1 MSRIRLS
8 EIPHEIIL
16 EIYNNLEIPQDRLN
30 FVCCSRLFYD
40 LCLPLL
46 YQKLRTGG
54 KDLVP
59 IARVVR
65 TLVEKPSLAARVR
78 TLHIFD
84 WTRYLG
90 FNCPEF
96 DQALDA
102 YKQECDMKREQGA
115 ANQEEANGGDGNE
128 DEDANDE
135 HARNHD
141 ICDDNSGDVDVG
153 GDDDDGDNAS
163 DDDSIYLKTF
173 DYGPLREQAM
183 LVTRS
188 EDATNYWMEEITI
201 GDADG
206 WVALLLTL
214 LPNIQRLEIEF
225 PCGSF
230 WVRWVLKW
238 AIAGRLDSIPAFKS
252 LSEVYVDWDR
262 EDVQACTRNI
272 IPFFL
277 LPSMRRF
284 YASKLFVELAWFE
297 DYWPNEDDLTEA
309 ARFSPVT
316 HIEIDESDG
325 QWGMWKV
332 VGICKNLQSFKY
344 NHSGCAGFDPGVFY
358 KELFPLKETLE
369 TIWLDIKE
377 STRENCTEDSHHCD
391 DPFPSFKD
399 FTSLRTLHLRMKNLP
414 GLNIQSGDDHASM
427 SFAEALPSSLET
439 LQIADI
445 GSLVNLQVLVQKLQ
459 DHVEYALDS
468 TPALKEIAIEPL
480 LDSPQMSELL
490 VKLNRAC
497 TKVNIIFH
505 VCDIHDERVN
515 WGAEGFAPH
524 FL

>member
-8 EIPHEIIL
+8 EIPQEIIL
-16 EIYNNLEIPQDRLN
+16 EIYKNLETPQDQLN
-30 FVCCSRLFYD
+30 LVCCSRLFYD

-59 IARVVR
+59 IARVVC

-78 TLHIFD
+78 TLHIFH
-84 WTRYLG
+84 WPRYLG

-102 YKQECDMKREQGA
+102 YKEEHDMKREQGPA
-115 ANQEEANGGDGNE
+115 DQEANGGNGNE
-128 DEDANDE
+128 DEDAGDDHAKND
-135 HARNHD
+135 D
-141 ICDDNSGDVDVG
+141 ICDHNSGDVDVG
-153 GDDDDGDNAS
+153 GDDDGDNAS
-163 DDDSIYLKTF
+163 DDGSTYLKTF
-173 DYGPLREQAM
+173 NYGPLREQAM

-214 LPNIQRLEIEF
+214 LPNIRRLEIEF

-358 KELFPLKETLE
+358 KELFPLKETLG

-377 STRENCTEDSHHCD
+377 SSRENCTDDSHHCND
-391 DPFPSFKD
+391 SFPSLKD

-414 GLNIQSGDDHASM
+414 GLNIQSGDDHTSM
-427 SFAEALPSSLET
+427 SFAEALPPSLET

-445 GSLVNLQVLVQKLQ
+445 GSLINLQVLVRKLQ

-468 TPALKEIAIEPL
+468 TPALKDIAIEPL
-480 LDSPQMSELL
+480 RDSPQTPELL

-497 TKVNIIFH
+497 TKVNINFH
-505 VCDIHDERVN
+505 VCDIRDERVN
-515 WGAEGFAPH
+515 WGAEGFAPR